1 MGLDKRKTSGNIIGG
16 SNLIVPNQPVYSVK
30 KFPPTFQYK
39 KWGSVTTR
47 TTTQPPSTNWNIY
60 I

>member
-16 SNLIVPNQPVYSVK
+16 SSLIVPNQPVYSVK

-39 KWGSVTTR
+39 KWGNMTTKI
-47 TTTQPPSTNWNIY
+47 TTQPPSSN
-60 I
+60 